1 MLFAYGAVSAPV
13 PQFREFRVS
22 SHLKRTVVAIR
33 RWLPMTRN
41 DILKISAS
49 LCERGLLK
57 CISVDDTAPRYELT
71 PKGWMALMFTEVA
84 HDP

>member
-1 MLFAYGAVSAPV
+1 
-13 PQFREFRVS
+13 
-22 SHLKRTVVAIR
+22 
-33 RWLPMTRN
+33 MTRN